1 MVNTSNK
8 KIITG
13 IGWTF
18 GERILAKTISLIV
31 SIVLAR
37 LLEPSHYGII
47 AIVSVFISFLDAF
60 VSGGFGSA
68 LVQKKDADN
77 LDFNTICWFS
87 ISLSIFLY
95 ILLYIVAPY
104 IARFYNMEQLVI
116 VTRILGLR
124 IIVSSF
130 NSIQH
135 AYVQRRMIF
144 KRFFFSTLGG
154 TIVSAIVGITMAYL
168 GYGVWAFV
176 GQYLSNSII
185 DTIVLLFTIE
195 WKPKLEWSFSRLKA
209 MIGFGFKMLGATLVN
224 TLQDNIRALVVGKVF
239 TKEDLAYYNQGKKYP
254 STIMNNLVGSVQKVM
269 FPAFSESQQDREN
282 IKNMM
287 RKSIRLSSFILVPV
301 VVGMISMADTFI
313 LLLLTEKWAP
323 AIPYL
328 QILSLIYLTRTMD
341 SIFQSGL
348 LAIGKSGL
356 NMIHEIVESVLSLTM
371 IYLGAFIMRSVIFIA
386 WSYVI
391 VMIVGTGIFMWFVS
405 KHFHYTFVEIMKDF
419 LPYIALSLIMGA
431 IIYLLKYMCI
441 NKLIL
446 FILQFTFGIIIYICL
461 ARLTKVQELNT
472 CTKMIQKLKNRFV
485 NKHE

>member
-1 MVNTSNK
+1 MNTSNK
-8 KIITG
+8 KIVTG

-68 LVQKKDADN
+68 LVQKKNADD
-77 LDFNTICWFS
+77 LDFNTICCFS
-87 ISLSIFLY
+87 ISLSILLY
-95 ILLYIVAPY
+95 ALLYIAAPY
-104 IARFYNMEQLVI
+104 IARFYNLEQLVA

-135 AYVQRRMIF
+135 AYVQRHMIF

-195 WKPKLEWSFSRLKA
+195 WKPRLEWSVSRLKT

-224 TLQDNIRALVVGKVF
+224 TLQDNIRSLVVGKVF

-405 KHFHYTFVEIMKDF
+405 EHFHYTFVEIMKDF

>member
-1 MVNTSNK
+1 MNTSNK